1 LLKLEQGE
9 EHVEGVIR
17 QTIQKASLMLSED
30 INDLALAEINIYMGT
45 LSRLVRALEVL
56 QNTE

>member
-1 LLKLEQGE
+1 LLRLERGE
-9 EHVEGVIR
+9 AYVEGVIR
-17 QTIQKASLMLSED
+17 QTILKASLMLSED

-45 LSRLVRALEVL
+45 LSRLVRALVAL

>member
-1 LLKLEQGE
+1 MDFVKE
-9 EHVEGVIR
+9 VIR
-17 QTIQKASLMLSED
+17 QSIRKTPLMLSED
-30 INDLALAEINIYMGT
+30 IADLTLIDINSYMET